1 MTLWYFKK
9 KIKGTIFHLVVNIK
23 ITTITIFLFIYAQS
37 ANAGSCQM
45 LLTEI
50 DNKFNKIEKIKDTAK
65 IAYNE
70 ADHAKYEELLN
81 KAQSI
86 LNNWLIWGDNII
98 S

>member
-1 MTLWYFKK
+1 M
-9 KIKGTIFHLVVNIK
+9 VNIK

-50 DNKFNKIEKIKDTAK
+50 EKIKDTAK
-65 IAYNE
+65 IAYNK

-86 LNNWLIWGDNII
+86 LNNLLICGDNII